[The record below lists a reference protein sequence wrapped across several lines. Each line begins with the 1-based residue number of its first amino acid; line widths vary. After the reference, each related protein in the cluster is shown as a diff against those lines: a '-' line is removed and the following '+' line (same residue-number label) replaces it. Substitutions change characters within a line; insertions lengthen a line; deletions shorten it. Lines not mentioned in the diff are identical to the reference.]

1 MRQKLALF
9 VYLLTTTAMLF
20 AQADRGTITG
30 TIADPAGAVVPGAPI
45 ELRNIETG
53 SSFKVASTET
63 GNYTAANL
71 PAGTYEMTVNV
82 SGFKKYNRTNI
93 QVQVAQTLRLDVPL
107 EVGSSTESVTVTA
120 EATLLKTESGDLSH
134 NVESSRMNNLPMLG
148 LGEASAGT
156 SGIRNPL
163 AVTMLAPGTYYKANA
178 DVRVNGAPSN
188 SQSIRVEG
196 MDAGNSLMT
205 YAQAQTQPSVD
216 SIQELSIQ
224 TSNFAAEFGQAGG
237 GVFNL
242 TMKGGGNGYHGTVY
256 DYFVNEFMNAAQPHS
271 DQYNNG
277 ATSLIRQRQRRQD
290 WGFTIGGP
298 ITIPKLYNGKDKTF
312 FFFNWER
319 FQESQFINN
328 QQVTVPT
335 AAYRAGNFAGALTNR
350 QLALDPL
357 GRPIMEGSIYDPS
370 TTRLAPNGARVRDL
384 FPGNIIPQSLF
395 DPVAVKVQGLIP
407 NPTNASVQN
416 NGIYPYPSERVTRI
430 PSLKLDHS
438 LTPKAKLSFYW
449 STTKT
454 ASQFSPTRGAS
465 EGFPDTITA
474 TRGTFIG
481 SKVMRLNFDYTLTPT
496 TMLHLGAGYQ
506 DNRFDDHT
514 AKLDVDPLALIGLKG
529 GVMVRQFPTFTGL
542 NVTGRG
548 GVQQLGPG
556 GQALNL
562 LVKPS
567 ANASLTWVKG
577 NHTYKFGGDFRIEG
591 YPTYTFTNV
600 NGNFAFTGAQ
610 TGLPSTQ
617 GQNLGGGTVGFP
629 YASFLLGLVD
639 NGNIAQPPA
648 YRAGKQY
655 WSAFAQDT
663 WKVTRKLT
671 LDYGLRWDLS
681 TYAHEQYGRGANFS
695 PTTPNPAAGGRL
707 GASIYEATC
716 NCNFAKT
723 YPFGFGPRIGLAY
736 QINPKT
742 VLRAGFGVNYF
753 AGSDRGIGQ
762 VTSTNPFANPSF
774 GDAAMRLQ
782 DGIPIKP
789 VWPNLSA
796 GQFPLPGTIT
806 GAPQVV
812 DQNSGRGARQ
822 AMWSIGLQREVSR
835 NLVVEASY
843 VGNRGVWW
851 RGNAL
856 LNPNIITPDRIRAFG
871 LDPNSTADLSLMT
884 LQLNNAQVV
893 ARGLGN
899 PAYTGFSTSNTLAQS
914 MRPFPQFGNITVTG
928 APIGNTWYDSLQ
940 TKVTKRFSHGIDF
953 TYTFTW
959 QKELTLGVEADQAG
973 LAAQTNDITNRQ
985 VNKYLSGYS
994 KPFVS
999 LLAINYT
1006 MPKLAVLGKYAG
1018 FALRDWQVG
1027 GVFSQS
1033 SGLPIRVPNS
1043 NNQLNNVL
1051 FRSTFANRVAGQPL
1065 FLKDMNASDYDPN
1078 SAFVLNKAAWSDPAP
1093 GQFGTSAAYY
1103 NDYRY
1108 QRRPDESVSIGRLF
1122 RIRERKTLQ
1131 IRAEFSN
1138 AFNRLRYQDPV
1149 NGSAAGATF
1158 TTTQVTDTSAA
1169 SKRFGLPTGGFGWVN
1184 TAVTST
1190 SPNNIGNPRSG
1201 TLVARFTF

>member
-1 MRQKLALF
+1 
-9 VYLLTTTAMLF
+9 
-20 AQADRGTITG
+20 
-30 TIADPAGAVVPGAPI
+30 
-45 ELRNIETG
+45 
-53 SSFKVASTET
+53 
-63 GNYTAANL
+63 
-71 PAGTYEMTVNV
+71 
-82 SGFKKYNRTNI
+82 
-93 QVQVAQTLRLDVPL
+93 
-107 EVGSSTESVTVTA
+107 
-120 EATLLKTESGDLSH
+120 
-134 NVESSRMNNLPMLG
+134 
-148 LGEASAGT
+148 
-156 SGIRNPL
+156 
-163 AVTMLAPGTYYKANA
+163 
-178 DVRVNGAPSN
+178 
-188 SQSIRVEG
+188 
-196 MDAGNSLMT
+196 MT

-242 TMKGGGNGYHGTVY
+242 TMKSGGNGYHGTAY
-256 DYFVNEFMNAAQPHS
+256 DYFVNEFLNAGQPHS
-271 DQYNNG
+271 DQYTPG

-298 ITIPKLYNGKDKTF
+298 VTIPKVYNGKDRTF

-319 FQESQFINN
+319 FQEKQFINN
-328 QQVTVPT
+328 QGTTVPT
-335 AAYRAGNFAGALTNR
+335 AAYRAGNFATATTGRVLGV
-350 QLALDPL
+350 DPL
-357 GRPIMEGSIYDPS
+357 GRNIVEGTVYDPS
-370 TTRLAPNGARVRDL
+370 TTRIVNGVRVRDL
-384 FPGNIIPQSLF
+384 FPNNIVPSSQF
-395 DPVAVKVQGLIP
+395 DPVALKVQALIP
-407 NPTNASVQN
+407 NPTNASLQN
-416 NGIYPYPSERVTRI
+416 NGVYPYPSERITRI

-438 LTPKAKLSFYW
+438 ITSKAKLSFYW
-449 STTKT
+449 STTAT

-465 EGFPDTITA
+465 EGFPDVITA
-474 TRGTFIG
+474 TRGTFIE
-481 SKVMRLNFDYTLTPT
+481 SKVMRVNFDYTLTPT

-506 DNRFDDHT
+506 DNDFKDRT

-529 GVMVRQFPTFTGL
+529 GQMVRQFPTFTGL
-542 NVTGRG
+542 NVNGRG

-556 GQALNL
+556 GQARNL

-591 YPTYTFTNV
+591 YPTYVFTNV
-600 NGNFAFTGAQ
+600 NGNFAFTGNQ

-639 NGNIAQPPA
+639 NGNIANPVA

-655 WSAFAQDT
+655 WAAFAQDT

-671 LDYGLRWDLS
+671 LDYGLRWDMS

-695 PTTPNPAAGGRL
+695 PLTPNPTAGGRL
-707 GASIYEATC
+707 GGSIYEANC
-716 NCNFAKT
+716 NCTFAKN
-723 YPFGFGPRIGLAY
+723 YPWGFGPRIGLAY

-782 DGIPIKP
+782 DGIPIQP
-789 VWPNLSA
+789 IWPNLTP

-806 GAPQVV
+806 GAPQMV

-822 AMWSIGLQREVSR
+822 AMWSIGLQREISR

-851 RGNAL
+851 RGNTL
-856 LNPNIITPDRIRAFG
+856 LNPNALTAQRLQSFG
-871 LDPNSTADLSLMT
+871 LNINNSADVALLN
-884 LQLNNAQVV
+884 LQLNNPAVI
-893 ARGLGN
+893 ARGFGI
-899 PAYTGFSTSNTLAQS
+899 AYPGFSTSNTLAQS
-914 MRPFPQFGNITVTG
+914 LRPFPQFGNITATG

-953 TYTFTW
+953 TYTFTY

-973 LAAQTNDITNRQ
+973 LAAQVNDIYNRQ
-985 VNKYLSGYS
+985 INKYLSGYS

-1006 MPKLAVLGKYAG
+1006 VPKLASLGKYAS

-1027 GVFSQS
+1027 AVLSQS

-1043 NNQLNNVL
+1043 NNQLNTAL
-1051 FRSTFANRVAGQPL
+1051 FRNTFANRVAGAPL
-1065 FLKDMNASDYDPN
+1065 FLQDLNCHCFDP
-1078 SAFVLNKAAWSDPAP
+1078 SKSFVLNKAAWTDPAA

-1103 NDYRY
+1103 NDYRF
-1108 QRRPDESVSIGRLF
+1108 QRRPDESMSIGRLF

-1138 AFNRLRYQDPV
+1138 VLNRTRLQDPV
-1149 NGSAAGATF
+1149 NGSATGQTF
-1158 TTTQVTDTSAA
+1158 TTTQVTETNPA
-1169 SKRFGLPTGGFGWVN
+1169 SPRFGMNTGGFGWIN
-1184 TAVTST
+1184 TAVTTT
-1190 SPNNIGNPRSG
+1190 SPNLIGGPRSG
-1201 TLVARFTF
+1201 TLVARVTV